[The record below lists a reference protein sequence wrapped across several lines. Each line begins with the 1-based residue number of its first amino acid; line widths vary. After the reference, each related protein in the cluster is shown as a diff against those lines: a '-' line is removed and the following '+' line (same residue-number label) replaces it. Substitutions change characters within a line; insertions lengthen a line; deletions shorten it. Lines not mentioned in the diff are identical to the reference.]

1 MTTTVAL
8 FSNKESFMSIISKF
22 HYGFSPTK
30 AGESKNLN
38 LKTQKKKK
46 KRESRRSLGQGS
58 PRKKKSFFFP
68 VTVSV
73 L

>member
-30 AGESKNLN
+30 AGESENVDKNKHL
-38 LKTQKKKK
+38 
-46 KRESRRSLGQGS
+46 
-58 PRKKKSFFFP
+58 
-68 VTVSV
+68 
-73 L
+73 

>member
-30 AGESKNLN
+30 AGESENVDKNKHLQHLIN
-38 LKTQKKKK
+38 LEEREQKNREKKT
-46 KRESRRSLGQGS
+46 
-58 PRKKKSFFFP
+58 
-68 VTVSV
+68 
-73 L
+73 